1 MSTFLVPC
9 ISMIAVFW
17 LGFGLTY
24 FVLRGRVN
32 RLESR
37 IVRVEKYI
45 NGRQTDEFPRRPLP
59 LSISSQPIVPSKYIT
74 VNRQPKPEYYR

>member
-59 LSISSQPIVPSKYIT
+59 LSISSRPNIPSKYIT
-74 VNRQPKPEYYR
+74 VDRQPKPEYYR

>member
-1 MSTFLVPC
+1 MSTFLFPC

-24 FVLRGRVN
+24 FVLRGRAN

-37 IVRVEKYI
+37 IVRLEKYI
-45 NGRQTDEFPRRPLP
+45 NRRQTDEFPRRPVP
-59 LSISSQPIVPSKYIT
+59 RSISPRPNVLRKYIT
-74 VNRQPKPEYYR
+74 VDRQPKPEYYR